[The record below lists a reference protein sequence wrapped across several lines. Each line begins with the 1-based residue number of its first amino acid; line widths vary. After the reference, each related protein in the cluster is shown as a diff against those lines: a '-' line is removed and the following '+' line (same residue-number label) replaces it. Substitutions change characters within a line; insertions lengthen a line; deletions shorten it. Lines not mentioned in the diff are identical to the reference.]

1 MRKTTAEKIQS
12 EQERKKQ
19 SDNRIKLLKQQQK
32 VEDRKARTKRLIER
46 GAIIESLIE
55 NAGEMTN
62 EQFMAFIADKLGKQ
76 LPPLPVEEAAD
87 KPMTNREVAEVEI
100 VTG

>member
-12 EQERKKQ
+12 EEERKKQ
-19 SDNRIKLLKQQQK
+19 SDNRIKLLKQQLK
-32 VEDRKARTKRLIER
+32 VEDRKKRTRRLIER
-46 GAIIESLIE
+46 GAIVESLIE
-55 NAGEMTN
+55 SAAEMSN
-62 EQFMAFIADKLGKQ
+62 EQFMEFVAAKLGKQ

-100 VTG
+100 VSG